1 MTREAALLGTPA
13 YSIFAGPTGAID
25 EELSRRGSLVLVRS
39 VEEAQQI
46 PIVKKPSGSD
56 ARVGCTT
63 ALREF
68 VLDQIQELARSKG
81 RARVVADEANGKGGE
96 VGSSVR

>member
-13 YSIFAGPTGAID
+13 FSIFTGPTGAID
-25 EELSRRGSLVLVRS
+25 EELSRRGSLVLVRT
-39 VEEAQQI
+39 VEEAEKI
-46 PIVKKPSGSD
+46 PFVKKSGNG
-56 ARVGCTT
+56 AAPRCTP

-68 VLDQIQELARSKG
+68 VLDQIQDLARSKG
-81 RARVVADEANGKGGE
+81 RARVAVADEASGKGGQ